1 VNPGAASKASGRE
14 PARATPLNSN
24 GVSKASRVSDAIVQA
39 IESGA
44 LREGD
49 RLPSEEE
56 LAAQH
61 SVSVGTMQKVLAR
74 LSNEGL
80 IRREHGRGTFVS
92 GHQVAPADV
101 RYLRFMDEQGR
112 ELTSYVHA
120 HGARTMKRKGPWSE
134 FLGGEG
140 FVRVERTINVGGRFD
155 LYSEFWM
162 REEDFRQMGG
172 VDREEL
178 EHNLRELIVQRLAL
192 PTLRVDQWI
201 RFAPLPD
208 AAARAI
214 GLDAEQPGFVM
225 ELRGYTLRDRPLYY
239 QCVYSAPFSERLVV
253 VR

>member
-1 VNPGAASKASGRE
+1 MNNVAA
-14 PARATPLNSN
+14 
-24 GVSKASRVSDAIVQA
+24 VSKASRVSDAIVQA

-61 SVSVGTMQKVLAR
+61 GVSVGTMQKVLGR
-74 LSNEGL
+74 LSNDGL

-92 GHQVAPADV
+92 GHKVAPADV

-120 HGARTMKRKGPWSE
+120 HGARQLKRKGAWSE
-134 FLGGEG
+134 FLGGDA
-140 FVRVERTINVGGRFD
+140 FVRVDRTINVGGRFD

-172 VDREEL
+172 VDRDEMER
-178 EHNLRELIVQRLAL
+178 NLRELIVQRLAL

-208 AAARAI
+208 TAAKALN
-214 GLDAEQPGFVM
+214 LDASQPGFVM

-239 QCVYSAPFSERLVV
+239 QCVYSAPFAERLIV

>member
-1 VNPGAASKASGRE
+1 VNNVA
-14 PARATPLNSN
+14 N
-24 GVSKASRVSDAIVQA
+24 VSKASRVSDAIMRA
-39 IESGA
+39 IESGE

-61 SVSVGTMQKVLAR
+61 GVSVGTMQKVLGR

-92 GHQVAPADV
+92 GHKVAPADV

-120 HGARTMKRKGPWSE
+120 HGARQLKRKGAWSE
-134 FLGGEG
+134 FLGGDA
-140 FVRVERTINVGGRFD
+140 FVRVDRTINVGGHLD

-172 VDREEL
+172 VDRDEM

-208 AAARAI
+208 AAAKALS
-214 GLDAEQPGFVM
+214 LDGTQPGFVM

-239 QCVYSAPFSERLVV
+239 QCVYSGPFTVRLIV

>member
-1 VNPGAASKASGRE
+1 MNGEV
-14 PARATPLNSN
+14 ATTKL
-24 GVSKASRVSDAIVQA
+24 SRVSDAIMRF
-39 IESGA
+39 IETGVW
-44 LREGD
+44 REGD

-61 SVSVGTMQKVLAR
+61 EVSVGTVQKALGR
-74 LSNEGL
+74 LSNAGL

-120 HGARTMKRKGPWSE
+120 HGVRHLKRKGPWSE
-134 FLGGEG
+134 FLGGEA
-140 FVRVERTINVGGRFD
+140 FVRVDRTINVGGRLD

-162 REEDFRQMGG
+162 LEEDFRHLGG
-172 VDREEL
+172 VDQEAL
-178 EHNLRELIVQRLAL
+178 ERNLRELIMQRLSL

-201 RFAPLPD
+201 RFAPLS
-208 AAARAI
+208 ATAARAL
-214 GLDAEQPGFVM
+214 GRQPEEPGFLM

-239 QCVYSAPFSERLVV
+239 QCVSSGPFTERLVV
-253 VR
+253 IR